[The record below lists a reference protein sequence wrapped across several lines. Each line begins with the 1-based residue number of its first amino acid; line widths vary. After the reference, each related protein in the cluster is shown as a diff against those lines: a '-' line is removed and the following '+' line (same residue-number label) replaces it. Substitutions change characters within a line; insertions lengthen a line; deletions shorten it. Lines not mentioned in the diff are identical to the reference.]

1 MLLLLGNPAQAS
13 YHLRSSPSLAALWI
27 LSVHEKKKIK
37 RENKREEILLTGMAK
52 RITNSSKHPWV
63 AWKLPYDE

>member
-27 LSVHEKKKIK
+27 LSVHEKKK
-37 RENKREEILLTGMAK
+37 NKERKQKG
-52 RITNSSKHPWV
+52 RNSSHRHGKTHHEQQQAPLGSME
-63 AWKLPYDE
+63 ASLR